1 LQLSFETT
9 SFHHPFELDSALTM
23 DPLSYSYKIDEDY
36 TAVQSPRPVEF
47 NTPAIRPYQVK
58 SPLFRECLAE
68 FLGTLIL
75 VLFGD
80 GAVAQVTLSE
90 NTKGNYTTLCLG
102 WGVGILFGIHVS
114 GGVSGAHINPAITT
128 TLALFRRFEWRKVV
142 PYIVAQTLGAFV
154 AAFLIWAVYKPLF
167 DAVDPDKTSTY
178 GVFATYPYSSDVS
191 VGTCFLTEV
200 VGTALLLCGLFAI
213 GDELNKPA
221 NPYSQP
227 GAVALLVVGVGM
239 AFGMNTGFALN
250 PARDFGP
257 RLFTLCAGWGSQVF
271 TLRDAY
277 FWVPL
282 VAPVL
287 GGAIGAGAYV
297 GLVEH
302 HHPREYT
309 QQQEG
314 SQFPDVTERVDLLST
329 SSYKQ

>member
-1 LQLSFETT
+1 
-9 SFHHPFELDSALTM
+9 M
-23 DPLSYSYKIDEDY
+23 DPLSYSFKRDEDY
-36 TAVQSPRPVEF
+36 TVVQSPRPVEF
-47 NTPAIRPYQVK
+47 NAPAIRPYQLK
-58 SPLFRECLAE
+58 APLLRECLAE
-68 FLGTLIL
+68 FFGTFIL

-80 GAVAQVTLSE
+80 GSIAQVTLSE
-90 NTKGNYTTLCLG
+90 NTKGDYTTLCFG

-128 TLALFRRFEWRKVV
+128 TLALFRRFEWRKVI
-142 PYIVAQTLGAFV
+142 PYIVAQTIGAFV
-154 AAFLIWAVYKPLF
+154 ASFFVYAIYKPHF
-167 DAVDPDKTSTY
+167 DILDPNKTTMQ

-191 VGTCFLTEV
+191 VSSCFLTEV
-200 VGTALLLCGLFAI
+200 MGTALLLCGLFAI

-227 GAVALLVVGVGM
+227 AAVALLVVGIGM

-271 TLRDAY
+271 TLRDGY
-277 FWVPL
+277 FWVPI

-287 GGAIGAGAYV
+287 GGAIGAGVYV

-302 HHPREYT
+302 HHPRQYSPKLPRV
-309 QQQEG
+309 G
-314 SQFPDVTERVDLLST
+314 SIGLT
-329 SSYKQ
+329 SQCSNKV

>member
-1 LQLSFETT
+1 MNRLSSSEKYENGFVRIQT
-9 SFHHPFELDSALTM
+9 
-23 DPLSYSYKIDEDY
+23 
-36 TAVQSPRPVEF
+36 PRAEVF
-47 NTPAIRPYQVK
+47 TPPPPKPYQIK

-329 SSYKQ
+329 SAFRP

>member
-302 HHPREYT
+302 HHPREYNPPLPSA
-309 QQQEG
+309 G
-314 SQFPDVTERVDLLST
+314 SFAIASQASNKLENV
-329 SSYKQ
+329 

>member
-1 LQLSFETT
+1 
-9 SFHHPFELDSALTM
+9 M
-23 DPLSYSYKIDEDY
+23 DPLSYSYKLDEEY
-36 TAVQSPRPVEF
+36 TPVHSPRHVVLDA
-47 NTPAIRPYQVK
+47 PAIRPYQLK
-58 SPLFRECLAE
+58 SPLIRECLAE

-102 WGVGILFGIHVS
+102 WGVGILFGIHVA
-114 GGVSGAHINPAITT
+114 GISGAHLNPAITT
-128 TLALFRRFEWRKVV
+128 TLALFKRFEWRKVV

-167 DAVDPDKTSTY
+167 DAIDPHKTTTQ

-200 VGTALLLCGLFAI
+200 VGTALLLCGLFTI

-227 GAVALLVVGVGM
+227 GAVALLVVGIGM
-239 AFGMNTGFALN
+239 SFGMNTGFALN

-277 FWVPL
+277 FWVPI
-282 VAPVL
+282 VSPVL
-287 GGAIGAGAYV
+287 GGAIGAGVYV

-302 HHPREYT
+302 HHPRDYNPPLPSI
-309 QQQEG
+309 G
-314 SQFPDVTERVDLLST
+314 SFGATSQLSN
-329 SSYKQ
+329 KL

>member
-1 LQLSFETT
+1 
-9 SFHHPFELDSALTM
+9 M
-23 DPLSYSYKIDEDY
+23 DPLSYSYKVEEDY
-36 TAVQSPRPVEF
+36 TAIQSPRQIGLDA
-47 NTPAIRPYQVK
+47 PAIRPYQLK
-58 SPLFRECLAE
+58 SPLLRECLAE
-68 FLGTLIL
+68 FLGTFIL

-90 NTKGNYTTLCLG
+90 KSKGNYTTLCLG
-102 WGVGILFGIHVS
+102 WGIGILFGIHVS

-128 TLALFRRFEWRKVV
+128 TLALFKRFQWRKVV

-167 DAVDPDKTSTY
+167 DVVDPEKATTQ
-178 GVFATYPYSSDVS
+178 GIFATYPYSSDVS
-191 VGTCFLTEV
+191 VGTCFLTEM

-227 GAVALLVVGVGM
+227 SAVALLVVGIGM

-271 TLRDAY
+271 TLRNAY
-277 FWVPL
+277 FWVPI
-282 VAPVL
+282 VAPLL
-287 GGAIGAGAYV
+287 GGAIGAGVYV

-302 HHPREYT
+302 HHPREYS

-314 SQFPDVTERVDLLST
+314 QFPDLTERVDLMST
-329 SSYKQ
+329 SSYKL